1 MLLMQ
6 HGYGVG
12 ILVPIRAAGTSV
24 YAPLGLM
31 QRGIRVEARDS
42 MSTFHTSRRS
52 AAVVLLRLAF
62 LLWSAF
68 MGLIF
73 GGFVGLVVGFAL
85 DVVLEHDSWSLALSG
100 AYLGAGVGMLLGIIA
115 MGAKVV
121 RDR

>member
-1 MLLMQ
+1 M
-6 HGYGVG
+6 
-12 ILVPIRAAGTSV
+12 
-24 YAPLGLM
+24 
-31 QRGIRVEARDS
+31 
-42 MSTFHTSRRS
+42 
-52 AAVVLLRLAF
+52 LLRLAF